1 MMKKNTLIF
10 SKPTQ
15 WLFYSI
21 CAYFL
26 VNGAQL
32 WETALMVPAWTAAPP
47 ASLLIFQKPYA
58 LDFKLF
64 WIVMH
69 SLHEIIFIVALCYNW
84 KIKARR
90 DLMLVLFLAHLGLRI
105 WTLIYFAPTLM
116 EFQRLP
122 YSDTVDLILKEKAM
136 QWRNLNIVRVVLFFM
151 LNFLLICGLKIKDNS
166 NE

>member
-1 MMKKNTLIF
+1 MQNTYTF
-10 SKPTQ
+10 SKASQ

-26 VNGAQL
+26 MNGAQL

-47 ASLLIFQKPYA
+47 SSLIVFQKPYT
-58 LDFKLF
+58 LDFKIF

-84 KIKARR
+84 KIKKRR
-90 DLMLVLFLAHLGLRI
+90 NLMVAVFLAHLCIRI

-122 YSDTVDLILKEKAM
+122 YIDTVDLILKEKAT
-136 QWRNLNIVRVVLFFM
+136 QWRNLNDLRVALFFV
-151 LNFLLICGLKIKDNS
+151 LNFLLIPGLKIKEKDD
-166 NE
+166 E

>member
-1 MMKKNTLIF
+1 MQNTFTF
-10 SKPTQ
+10 SKATQ

-26 VNGAQL
+26 MNGAQL

-47 ASLLIFQKPYA
+47 SSLIVFQKPYA
-58 LDFKLF
+58 LDFKVF

-69 SLHEIIFIVALCYNW
+69 SLHEIIFIVALYYNW
-84 KIKARR
+84 KIKKRR
-90 DLMLVLFLAHLGLRI
+90 NLMVVVFLAHLGIRI

-122 YSDTVDLILKEKAM
+122 YSDTMDLILKEKAT
-136 QWRNLNIVRVVLFFM
+136 QWRNLNDLRVVLFFA
-151 LNFLLICGLKIKDNS
+151 LNFLLIPGLKIKEKDD
-166 NE
+166 E

>member
-1 MMKKNTLIF
+1 MQNTFTF
-10 SKPTQ
+10 SKATH

-26 VNGAQL
+26 MNGAQL
-32 WETALMVPAWTAAPP
+32 WETALMVPARTVAPP
-47 ASLLIFQKPYA
+47 SSLIVFQKPYV
-58 LDFKLF
+58 LDFKVF

-84 KIKARR
+84 KIKKRR
-90 DLMLVLFLAHLGLRI
+90 NLMVAVFLAHLSVRI

-122 YSDTVDLILKEKAM
+122 YSDTVDQILKEKAM

-151 LNFLLICGLKIKDNS
+151 LNFLLICVLKIKQKDD
-166 NE
+166 E

>member
-1 MMKKNTLIF
+1 MQNTHTF
-10 SKPTQ
+10 SKATQ

-26 VNGAQL
+26 MNGAQL

-47 ASLLIFQKPYA
+47 SSLIVFQKSYA
-58 LDFKLF
+58 LDFKVF

-84 KIKARR
+84 KIKKRR
-90 DLMLVLFLAHLGLRI
+90 NLMVAVFLAHLGIRI

-122 YSDTVDLILKEKAM
+122 HNDTVDLILKEKAA
-136 QWRNLNIVRVVLFFM
+136 QWRHLNDLRVALFFV
-151 LNFLLICGLKIKDNS
+151 LNFLLIPGLKIKEKDD
-166 NE
+166 E

>member
-1 MMKKNTLIF
+1 MAILFNLCILSDEWRPALGDSAHGACVDSSAAFF
-10 SKPTQ
+10 SDC
-15 WLFYSI
+15 FSEAI
-21 CAYFL
+21 CP
-26 VNGAQL
+26 G
-32 WETALMVPAWTAAPP
+32 
-47 ASLLIFQKPYA
+47 
-58 LDFKLF
+58 FKVF

-84 KIKARR
+84 KIKKRR
-90 DLMLVLFLAHLGLRI
+90 YLMVAVFLAHLSVRI

-151 LNFLLICGLKIKDNS
+151 LNFLLICVLKIKQKDD
-166 NE
+166 E

>member
-1 MMKKNTLIF
+1 MQNTFTF
-10 SKPTQ
+10 SKATH

-26 VNGAQL
+26 MNGAQL
-32 WETALMVPAWTAAPP
+32 WETALMVPAWTVAPP
-47 ASLLIFQKPYA
+47 SFLIVFQKPYA
-58 LDFKLF
+58 LDFKVF

-84 KIKARR
+84 KIKKRR
-90 DLMLVLFLAHLGLRI
+90 NLMVAVFLAHLSIRI

-151 LNFLLICGLKIKDNS
+151 LNFLLICVLKIKEKDD
-166 NE
+166 E